1 MTEKKLLMGNEAIA
15 LGAIEAGVQ
24 VATGYPGTPSTEA
37 LETVIR
43 YADRYGIYIEWSS
56 NEKVALETAVGAAY
70 SGAKAFVT
78 MKQVGL
84 NVASDPLMSLSYIGV
99 KGALVLLVADD
110 PGPHSSQTEQDTRV
124 FGHFANIPVLDPATP
139 LEAYELT
146 KLAFELSHEFEIP
159 VILRTTTR
167 VSHSCGDV
175 EVAVAEPEPVEAVG
189 EGFVKDRRW
198 TIFPRLTAER
208 HPWLESV
215 QAQLSERFSG
225 LPFNTVSGS
234 GRIGILASGV
244 SALYVKEA
252 VETVSDF
259 EELFTL
265 FRIGTVY
272 PFPEKAVLSFLR
284 GIDRLI
290 VAEELDPY
298 LEEQVLQLIGK
309 AHLPVEVYGKKNGFF
324 PVSGEY
330 NVDLVIDS
338 INSALAAFG
347 ESLRL
352 SHASPAVSME
362 KLPPLPIRAPTLCAG
377 CMHRTVFYA
386 FKQAAK
392 QFKKEAQ
399 TDTIFS
405 GDIGCYTLGNAYPL
419 NMVDT
424 CLCMGAGVSIAGGL
438 FRTNPKAKHV
448 AFIGD
453 STFFHSGI
461 PALVNVV
468 YNGADIT
475 LAVLDNRTTAMTG
488 HQPHPGIGLTA
499 LGSASKAIEIADVV
513 RSCGVEFVR
522 TVNTLEAD
530 SLGSC
535 VKTAKEAMNFKG
547 PSVIVFKGRCAGIT
561 KSDRYY
567 RIKSDDCTGCGF
579 CIKELG
585 CPAISLDSDKPVIN
599 DSCIGCGLCAQIC
612 PSEAICIGGGKL

>member
-124 FGHFANIPVLDPATP
+124 FGHFANIPVLDLATP
-139 LEAYELT
+139 QEAYELT

-352 SHASPAVSME
+352 SQASPAVSKE

-461 PALVNVV
+461 PALVNAV
-468 YNGADIT
+468 YNEADIT

>member
-1 MTEKKLLMGNEAIA
+1 LTEKKLLMGNEAIA
-15 LGAIEAGVQ
+15 LGALEAGVQ
-24 VATGYPGTPSTEA
+24 VVTGYPGTPSTEA

-43 YADRYGIYIEWSS
+43 YADRCGIYVEWSS

-70 SGAKAFVT
+70 SGAKALVT

-139 LEAYELT
+139 QEAYELT

-208 HPWLESV
+208 HPWLESI
-215 QAQLSERFSG
+215 QAQLSERFSE
-225 LPFNTVSGS
+225 LPFNTISGS

-252 VETVSDF
+252 VETVSNF
-259 EELFTL
+259 EETFTL
-265 FRIGTVY
+265 FKIGIVH

-309 AHLPVEVYGKKNGFF
+309 AHLPVDVYGKKNGFF

-338 INSALAAFG
+338 INDSLAAFG

-352 SHASPAVSME
+352 SHASPAISRE

-392 QFKKEAQ
+392 QLKKEAQ
-399 TDTIFS
+399 IDTIFS

-424 CLCMGAGVSIAGGL
+424 CLCMGAGISIAGGL

-461 PALVNVV
+461 PAVVNAV

-488 HQPHPGIGLTA
+488 HQPHPGMGLTA

-513 RSCGVEFVR
+513 RSCGVEFVK

-530 SLGSC
+530 SLVNC
-535 VKTAKEAMNFKG
+535 VKAAKEAMNFKG

-567 RIKSDDCTGCGF
+567 RIKSEDCTGCGF

-585 CPAISLDSDKPVIN
+585 CPAINLDSDKPVIN

-612 PSEAICIGGGKL
+612 PSEAICIGGEKL

>member
-1 MTEKKLLMGNEAIA
+1 
-15 LGAIEAGVQ
+15 
-24 VATGYPGTPSTEA
+24 
-37 LETVIR
+37 
-43 YADRYGIYIEWSS
+43 
-56 NEKVALETAVGAAY
+56 
-70 SGAKAFVT
+70 
-78 MKQVGL
+78 
-84 NVASDPLMSLSYIGV
+84 
-99 KGALVLLVADD
+99 
-110 PGPHSSQTEQDTRV
+110 
-124 FGHFANIPVLDPATP
+124 
-139 LEAYELT
+139 
-146 KLAFELSHEFEIP
+146 
-159 VILRTTTR
+159 
-167 VSHSCGDV
+167 
-175 EVAVAEPEPVEAVG
+175 
-189 EGFVKDRRW
+189 
-198 TIFPRLTAER
+198 
-208 HPWLESV
+208 
-215 QAQLSERFSG
+215 
-225 LPFNTVSGS
+225 
-234 GRIGILASGV
+234 
-244 SALYVKEA
+244 
-252 VETVSDF
+252 
-259 EELFTL
+259 
-265 FRIGTVY
+265 
-272 PFPEKAVLSFLR
+272 
-284 GIDRLI
+284 

-309 AHLPVEVYGKKNGFF
+309 AHLPVDVYGKKNGFF

-338 INSALAAFG
+338 INDSLAAFG

-352 SHASPAVSME
+352 SHASPAISRE

-392 QFKKEAQ
+392 QLKKEAQ
-399 TDTIFS
+399 IDTIFS

-424 CLCMGAGVSIAGGL
+424 CLCMGAGISIAGGL

-461 PALVNVV
+461 PAVVNAV

-488 HQPHPGIGLTA
+488 HQPHPGMGLTA

-513 RSCGVEFVR
+513 RSCGVEFVK

-530 SLGSC
+530 SLVNC
-535 VKTAKEAMNFKG
+535 VKAAKEAMNFKG

-567 RIKSDDCTGCGF
+567 RIKSEDCTGCGF

-585 CPAISLDSDKPVIN
+585 CPAINLDSDKPVIN

-612 PSEAICIGGGKL
+612 PSEAICIGGEKL